1 MFTFLNNLLNNGWSF
16 RNEQMSRILKKY
28 AQNPEWLLGAEVESE
43 IAFKEAELKN
53 VATVKSA
60 AELAE
65 QELLENSSTVAFR
78 LEKLNFHLHG
88 GLKVC
93 SLKKTFLSV
102 IVILCDQNLSLI
114 ENFNL
119 LLSFTIY

>member
-93 SLKKTFLSV
+93 SLKKKNYSQLLWFYE
-102 IVILCDQNLSLI
+102 I
-114 ENFNL
+114 E
-119 LLSFTIY
+119 I

>member
-93 SLKKTFLSV
+93 SLKKKITLS
-102 IVILCDQNLSLI
+102 
-114 ENFNL
+114 
-119 LLSFTIY
+119 Y